1 MRKYR
6 FKPGEREKLAHIPSQ
21 KVVPRL
27 PKAQPAALPM
37 ETEMPP
43 LEKPAEPLAEAE
55 GSALPPVQY
64 RKMDDTKKAF
74 SVRSLVE
81 VAMMVAITVLLAFL
95 NYVVPIVGLLGPLV
109 LPLPFAILV
118 LRRGVKLGIFAAVCS
133 AILIALLLNPLASL
147 LLMVEYGLLGL
158 FLGLSFR
165 KRYKPMTTLIVGTVI
180 VAVGTMLNLVLST
193 YVAGLPMSDITA
205 QLDEMV
211 IIFCESM
218 FANAGDNL
226 SQLLPAGMT
235 AAEYQQAMIDSM
247 HTLLPG
253 VLIAVSMFLASV
265 CYIVTTKV
273 LRRLRY
279 DVLELPPFREWRL
292 NWKMVW
298 GVIIALLLV
307 FIGNQSGI
315 ALLSQIAYNILYM
328 YYFIL
333 LVFGLS
339 FLVWFLKTWKADKMI
354 KGLIVLLILF
364 FGLNNFGLFII
375 MGIALFDPLLDLR
388 GRLAKSI
395 S

>member
-1 MRKYR
+1 
-6 FKPGEREKLAHIPSQ
+6 
-21 KVVPRL
+21 
-27 PKAQPAALPM
+27 
-37 ETEMPP
+37 
-43 LEKPAEPLAEAE
+43 
-55 GSALPPVQY
+55 
-64 RKMDDTKKAF
+64 
-74 SVRSLVE
+74 
-81 VAMMVAITVLLAFL
+81 MVAITVLLAFL

-118 LRRGVKLGIFAAVCS
+118 LRRGVKLGVFAAVCS

-315 ALLSQIAYNILYM
+315 ALLSQIAYNIL
-328 YYFIL
+328 FHSPRVRPVL
-333 LVFGLS
+333 FGVVPQNLE
-339 FLVWFLKTWKADKMI
+339 
-354 KGLIVLLILF
+354 
-364 FGLNNFGLFII
+364 
-375 MGIALFDPLLDLR
+375 
-388 GRLAKSI
+388 GR
-395 S
+395 

>member
-6 FKPGEREKLAHIPSQ
+6 FKAGEHEKLAH
-21 KVVPRL
+21 VPLQRVASIRQ
-27 PKAQPAALPM
+27 KAQQTALAA
-37 ETEMPP
+37 ETEVPP
-43 LEKPAEPLAEAE
+43 REPVEALAEEE
-55 GSALPPVQY
+55 GSVLPPVQY
-64 RKMDDTKKAF
+64 RKMDDTKKAL
-74 SVRSLVE
+74 SARSLVE
-81 VAMMVAITVLLAFL
+81 AAMMVAITVLLAFL
-95 NYVVPIVGLLGPLV
+95 NYMVPIIGLLGPLV

-118 LRRGVKLGIFAAVCS
+118 LRRGMKLGIFAAVCS

-165 KRYKPMTTLIVGTVI
+165 KGYKPMTTLIVGTLI

-218 FANAGDNL
+218 FASAGDNL

-235 AAEYQQAMIDSM
+235 AAQYQQAMIDSM

-253 VLIAVSMFLASV
+253 VLIAVSMFLASI

-292 NWKMVW
+292 NWKMTW

-339 FLVWFLKTWKADKMI
+339 FLVWFLKTWKAEKMM

-375 MGIALFDPLLDLR
+375 MGIALFDPLLDFR